1 MGDWCISVFGEM
13 MDKSVLGNAA
23 GLFEAGHS
31 FPNFHVH
38 VLVVDKVV
46 KFVGVNDFLCNFVK
60 AYAHVFV
67 AGYWGT
73 VVEVADLASGKAGS
87 GCGYGAVD

>member
-1 MGDWCISVFGEM
+1 M
-13 MDKSVLGNAA
+13 
-23 GLFEAGHS
+23 
-31 FPNFHVH
+31 
-38 VLVVDKVV
+38 DKVV

-67 AGYWGT
+67 AGHWGT
-73 VVEVADLASGKAGS
+73 VVEVADLASGEAGS